1 MTTLASTQQH
11 NVRHKPARNNT
22 TSTLARTQQHKESI
36 PVALCLLGSFLAF
49 KYDSTMIQTL
59 PSMKYRPTGH
69 QTQDG
74 PKQELDKMELKH
86 D

>member
-1 MTTLASTQQH
+1 
-11 NVRHKPARNNT
+11 
-22 TSTLARTQQHKESI
+22 
-36 PVALCLLGSFLAF
+36 
-49 KYDSTMIQTL
+49 MIQTL